1 MASRASPSPPAPD
14 DRLPWED
21 LLTIRRCFV
30 YNVPSREGHLSYYCE
45 AWGLDTP
52 IFTGEL
58 HLLAK
63 QQYLHLRL
71 SLDGQTFADS
81 IWLDC
86 ATVGHPVPLESFI
99 EGARDSSRYF
109 VIRVGDAGL
118 KPKRVV
124 PIGVGFRERSQA
136 FDLMAAIR
144 DRINLVQRQGG
155 AEDDMAKLGI
165 DDAKEIEAAEAKSDA
180 ATPLRQRSVGPA
192 LAAHSAETL
201 FCLLC
206 RLAAH
211 SQDLSLKA
219 GVRIKVAVKPR
230 KKQSG
235 AAEGAGEDE
244 GDDTE
249 AAEAAGSGSR
259 RTEPSIALVQKA
271 GGLLLAPPPDLESS
285 VAELEAK
292 EKERGKK
299 KKSGRKSAQQQQA
312 DESLAP
318 APSAAAPPA
327 ADDDD
332 FGDFTSAS

>member
-1 MASRASPSPPAPD
+1 VTCIASSCDNLVRASQASCEVVMTSRASPPASAPD

-30 YNVPSREGHLSYYCE
+30 YNVPTREGHLSYYCE

-86 ATVGHPVPLESFI
+86 ATVGKPVPLESFI

-109 VIRVGDAGL
+109 VIRVGDAGV

-155 AEDDMAKLGI
+155 AEDDMAKLSM
-165 DDAKEIEAAEAKSDA
+165 DDAKEIEAAEAKYDPRCTGS
-180 ATPLRQRSVGPA
+180 PA
-192 LAAHSAETL
+192 
-201 FCLLC
+201 
-206 RLAAH
+206 
-211 SQDLSLKA
+211 DLQLS
-219 GVRIKVAVKPR
+219 
-230 KKQSG
+230 
-235 AAEGAGEDE
+235 
-244 GDDTE
+244 
-249 AAEAAGSGSR
+249 
-259 RTEPSIALVQKA
+259 
-271 GGLLLAPPPDLESS
+271 
-285 VAELEAK
+285 
-292 EKERGKK
+292 
-299 KKSGRKSAQQQQA
+299 
-312 DESLAP
+312 
-318 APSAAAPPA
+318 
-327 ADDDD
+327 
-332 FGDFTSAS
+332 